1 MSSLSATARL
11 LLFCGVFSCALT
23 VPPCTAQSVPS
34 FWQRETLTGDWE
46 TLRTRLEERGV
57 TLEGVYTGETFS
69 NIGGIRQKTVYLD
82 NVALT
87 LTLDGKVLLGWPGM
101 RLFVHGLGNQG
112 GDPSRHI
119 GDVQIVSNIETFD
132 TWRLYEAWVE
142 QQLFEEKLSLLAGLY
157 DLNSEFDYIQT
168 AQLFLNSSFGI
179 GPEFSLSGEN
189 GPSVFPTTSLGFR
202 VRVQPSPQIY
212 VQTTIL
218 DGVPGDPHDPKRTQ
232 IILDDDDGILVATEM
247 AYLVGVEDTSPFPYG
262 KYAMGGWAYTA
273 DFDDA
278 ISTDRAGQPI
288 RRGGTFGLYGFAEQ
302 TVLREQQDLS
312 QGMALFVRLGIAD
325 PRVNR
330 FGLYTGMGLVY
341 TGLVPQRPDDQLG
354 FGIAAL
360 HNSHRFRRARSIAGQ
375 PTANAEIECEVTYR
389 AGILPWLTVQPSLQ
403 YVINPG
409 TEKAIPDAFAIGLR
423 FEIRL

>member
-11 LLFCGVFSCALT
+11 LLFFGVFSCVLT
-23 VPPCTAQSVPS
+23 VPPCTAHSVTS

-57 TLEGVYTGETFS
+57 SFEGVYTGETFS
-69 NIGGIRQKTVYLD
+69 NIGGIRRKTVYLD

-87 LTLDGKVLLGWPGM
+87 LTLDGKVLLGWPGV
-101 RLFVHGLGNQG
+101 RLFIHGLGNQG

-142 QQLFEEKLSLLAGLY
+142 QQLFEKRLSLLAGLY

-202 VRVQPSPQIY
+202 VRLQPSPQIY
-212 VQTTIL
+212 FQTAIL
-218 DGVPGDPHDPKRTQ
+218 DGIPGDPHDPKGTQ

-247 AYLVGVEDTSPFPYG
+247 AYLVGVEETSPFPYG
-262 KYAMGGWAYTA
+262 KYALGGWTYTT
-273 DFDDA
+273 DFNDA
-278 ISTDRAGQPI
+278 VSTDRAGQPI

-302 TVLREQQDLS
+302 TILREQQDPS
-312 QGMALFVRLGIAD
+312 QGLALFIRLGIAD
-325 PRVNR
+325 SRVNR
-330 FGLYTGMGLVY
+330 FGLYTGMGVVY
-341 TGLVPQRPDDQLG
+341 TGLLPQRPDDQLG

-375 PTANAEIECEVTYR
+375 PTAHAEIECEVTYR
-389 AGILPWLTVQPSLQ
+389 VGILPWLTVQPSFQ

-409 TEKAIPDAFAIGLR
+409 TEKAIPDAFVMGLR
-423 FEIRL
+423 FEILL